1 MVNQIEERSIKFDIQ
16 QNLSN
21 SEQQSQYQN
30 TWPKTSDKS
39 REMES
44 EKPQTENDEVKH
56 LLLLCSESFTIFN
69 RKLQ

>member
-1 MVNQIEERSIKFDIQ
+1 MNQIEKRSIKFDIQ

-30 TWPKTSDKS
+30 TWPKTSDES
-39 REMES
+39 WEMES

-56 LLLLCSESFTIFN
+56 LLLFCSESFTIFN
-69 RKLQ
+69 RK